1 MTKKILSALLL
12 AASTSSLFALDP
24 GVLVLKNKSSLN
36 RENELI
42 VFKRSILASKI
53 KNLQEN
59 DYLTF
64 SIKGNT
70 VPAQFDDVDGDG
82 KWDEAV
88 LILSFAPKESIKVQM
103 QTSKSLPQNPQPVFA
118 HVRQMH
124 KNADQTFGPLVL
136 KDTMPFNNPP
146 TDFSKVVLPPYLTE
160 GPAWENDKVAFRLYF
175 DARNCKDI
183 YGKRIGG
190 MVMDTVGANPKNSYH
205 NFSNWGMDILRV
217 GKSLGAGALAIRTKT
232 TLNAD
237 TLIRVGGSMIKS
249 ETFRVI
255 SDGPLR
261 AMFDMTYSCVINNKP
276 FTVTERTSIWK
287 GQYFYQSNL
296 SISGLSATDELVT
309 GMADF
314 YENNA
319 ESLKSNNQNIYYS
332 YGAQSENKDK
342 LALAVSVSNN
352 SHTSMTNANSLR
364 SEIKDTWLV
373 SQPVNNGQLSFRF
386 YALWEKTDA
395 AFASKEGVR
404 NYFNNELELMANPV
418 EIK

>member
-1 MTKKILSALLL
+1 MIQKILTSFVL
-12 AASTSSLFALDP
+12 AVSTTSLFALP
-24 GVLVLKNKSSLN
+24 PAFLVLKNKSSLN

-42 VFKRSILASKI
+42 VVTRSTLTSKV
-53 KNLQEN
+53 KNLQPG

-64 SIKGNT
+64 SANGKTI
-70 VPAQFDDVDGDG
+70 PAQFDDVDGDG

-88 LILSFAPKESIKVQM
+88 LVLSFAPKESVKLQL
-103 QTSKSLPQNPQPVFA
+103 QASKNLPEYQQPVFA
-118 HVRQMH
+118 HVRQKH
-124 KNADQTFGPLVL
+124 KNADQSFGPLVL

-146 TDFSKVVLPPYLTE
+146 TDFSKVALPPYLTE

-175 DARNCKDI
+175 DSRNCKDI

-190 MVMDTVGANPKNSYH
+190 MVMDTVGANPKSSYH

-232 TLNAD
+232 SSNTD
-237 TLIRVGGSMIKS
+237 TLIRVGGNMIKS
-249 ETFRVI
+249 ETFHVV

-261 AMFDMTYSCVINNKP
+261 AMFDMTYACVINNKP
-276 FTVTERTSIWK
+276 FTIIERTSIWK
-287 GQYFYQSNL
+287 GQYFYQSDL
-296 SISGLSATDELVT
+296 TISGLSATDELVT

-319 ESLKSNNQNIYYS
+319 ESLKANNQNIYYS

-342 LALAVSVSNN
+342 LALAVSVPNN
-352 SHTSMTNANSLR
+352 NHTSMTNANTLQ

-373 SQPVNNGQLSFRF
+373 SQPVNNGKLSFRF
-386 YALWEKTDA
+386 YALWEKTNT
-395 AFASKEGVR
+395 AFSSKEGVR
-404 NYFNNELELMANPV
+404 DYFNKEVEMMGSPL

>member
-1 MTKKILSALLL
+1 MTKKFLTSLLL
-12 AASTSSLFALDP
+12 AASTSSLFALSP
-24 GVLVLKNKSSLN
+24 GLLVLKNKTSLN

-42 VFKRSILASKI
+42 VFKRSTLISKI
-53 KNLQEN
+53 KDLQPN

-64 SIKGNT
+64 AVNGKN
-70 VPAQFDDVDGDG
+70 VPAQFDDLDGDG

-88 LILSFAPKESIKVQM
+88 LILSFAPKESIKVQLEP
-103 QTSKSLPQNPQPVFA
+103 SKNLSQYQQPAFA

-124 KNADQTFGPLVL
+124 KNADKTFGPLVL

-175 DARNCKDI
+175 DTRNCKDI
-183 YGKRIGG
+183 YGKRISG

-232 TLNAD
+232 SLNAD

-249 ETFRVI
+249 ETFRVV

-261 AMFDMTYSCVINNKP
+261 GMFDMTYACVINNKP
-276 FTVTERTSIWK
+276 LTITERTSIWK
-287 GQYFYQSNL
+287 GQYFYQSNV

-319 ESLKSNNQNIYYS
+319 ESLKNNNQNIYYS
-332 YGAQSENKDK
+332 YGKQSENKDK
-342 LALAVSVSNN
+342 LALAVSIPNN
-352 SHTSMTNANSLR
+352 SHTSMSNANSQPG
-364 SEIKDTWLV
+364 EIKDTWLV
-373 SQPVNNGQLSFRF
+373 SQPVNDGNLSFRF

-395 AFASKEGVR
+395 AFSSKEGVR
-404 NYFNNELELMANPV
+404 DYFNKELELMASPI

>member
-1 MTKKILSALLL
+1 MIKKILASFILV
-12 AASTSSLFALDP
+12 ASTTSLFALAP
-24 GVLVLKNKSSLN
+24 GVLVLKNKTSLN

-42 VFKRSILASKI
+42 VLKRSTLASKI
-53 KNLQEN
+53 KNLQPNEF
-59 DYLTF
+59 LTF
-64 SIKGNT
+64 SVNGNT
-70 VPAQFDDVDGDG
+70 IPAQFDDIDDDG

-88 LILSFAPKESIKVQM
+88 LIISFAPKETIKLQL
-103 QTSKSLPQNPQPVFA
+103 QASKNLPNNQQPVFA

-190 MVMDTVGANPKNSYH
+190 MVMDTVGANPKSSYH

-232 TLNAD
+232 SSNTD
-237 TLIRVGGSMIKS
+237 TLIRIGGNIIKS
-249 ETFRVI
+249 ETFCVV

-261 AMFDMTYSCVINNKP
+261 AMFDMTYSCIVNNKP
-276 FTVTERTSIWK
+276 FMIIERTSIWK

-296 SISGLSATDELVT
+296 TITGLNATDELVT

-319 ESLKSNNQNIYYS
+319 ESIKVDNQNIYFS
-332 YGAQSENKDK
+332 YGTQSENKDK
-342 LALAVSVSNN
+342 LALAVSVANN
-352 SHTSMTNANSLR
+352 SHTSMTNANSLQ

-373 SQPVNNGQLSFRF
+373 SQPVNNGTLSFRF
-386 YALWEKTDA
+386 YALWEKTNN
-395 AFASKEGVR
+395 AFSSKEGVTG
-404 NYFNNELELMANPV
+404 YFNKEVELMGSPV

>member
-1 MTKKILSALLL
+1 MIKKIFTSLVLV
-12 AASTSSLFALDP
+12 ASTTSLFALDA
-24 GVLVLKNKSSLN
+24 GSLVLKNNSSLN

-42 VFKRSILASKI
+42 VFKRNVLKSKI
-53 KNLQEN
+53 KSLQEN
-59 DYLTF
+59 DYVTF
-64 SIKGNT
+64 AINGKT
-70 VPAQFDDVDGDG
+70 VPAQFDDLDGDG

-88 LILSFAPKESIKVQM
+88 LILSFAAKEKIKLEL
-103 QTSKSLPQNPQPVFA
+103 QTSKDRPRDQQTVFA
-118 HVRQMH
+118 HVRQKH

-146 TDFSKVVLPPYLTE
+146 TDFSKVTLPPYLTE

-175 DARNCKDI
+175 DTRNCKDI
-183 YGKRIGG
+183 YGKRISG

-205 NFSNWGMDILRV
+205 NFSGWGMDILRV

-232 TLNAD
+232 SANTD

-249 ETFRVI
+249 ETFRVV

-261 AMFDMTYSCVINNKP
+261 AMFDMVYSCVINKKP
-276 FTVTERTSIWK
+276 TTITERTSIWK

-296 SISGLSATDELVT
+296 SISGLSAADELVT

-319 ESLKSNNQNIYYS
+319 ESIKINNQNIYYS

-342 LALAVSVSNN
+342 LALGVSIANN
-352 SHTSMTNANSLR
+352 GHTDMSNANSLKN
-364 SEIKDTWLV
+364 EIKDTWLV
-373 SQPVNNGQLSFRF
+373 SQPVNGGNLSFRF

-395 AFASKEGVR
+395 AFASKKGVTD
-404 NYFNNELELMANPV
+404 YFNKEVELMASPI

>member
-1 MTKKILSALLL
+1 MIKKILASFVL
-12 AASTSSLFALDP
+12 AASAATLFASAP
-24 GVLVLKNKSSLN
+24 GVIVLKNKSSLN

-42 VFKRSILASKI
+42 VLKRSTLTSKL
-53 KNLQEN
+53 KNLQPT
-59 DYLTF
+59 DYLSF
-64 SIKGNT
+64 SVNNKT
-70 VPAQFDDVDGDG
+70 VPAQFDDIDGDG

-88 LILSFAPKESIKVQM
+88 LVLSFAAKESIKLQLQASKNLPDYQ
-103 QTSKSLPQNPQPVFA
+103 QTVFA
-118 HVRQMH
+118 HVRQKH

-136 KDTMPFNNPP
+136 RDTMPSNNPP
-146 TDFSKVVLPPYLTE
+146 TDFSKTVLPPYLTE

-175 DARNCKDI
+175 DTRNCKDI

-232 TLNAD
+232 SSNTD
-237 TLIRVGGSMIKS
+237 TLIRIGGSVVKS
-249 ETFRVI
+249 ETFRVV

-261 AMFDMTYSCVINNKP
+261 ATFDMTYSCIFNNKP
-276 FTVTERTSIWK
+276 FTITERTSIWK
-287 GQYFYQSNL
+287 GQYFYQSDL
-296 SISGLSATDELVT
+296 TISGLAATDELVT

-319 ESLKSNNQNIYYS
+319 ESLKIDNQNIYFS

-342 LALAVSVSNN
+342 LALGVSVPNN
-352 SHTSMTNANSLR
+352 SRTSMTNANTLQ

-373 SQPVNNGQLSFRF
+373 SQPVNNGNVSFRF
-386 YALWEKTDA
+386 YALWEKTNA
-395 AFASKEGVR
+395 AFSSKEGVR
-404 NYFNNELELMANPV
+404 DYFNKEVELMGSPV
-418 EIK
+418 EIR

>member
-1 MTKKILSALLL
+1 MIKKIFTSFVLV
-12 AASTSSLFALDP
+12 ASTTSLFALDT
-24 GVLVLKNKSSLN
+24 GSLVLKNNSSLN

-42 VFKRSILASKI
+42 VFKRNVLKSKI

-59 DYLTF
+59 DYVTF
-64 SIKGNT
+64 AVNGKT
-70 VPAQFDDVDGDG
+70 VPTQFDDLDGDG

-88 LILSFAPKESIKVQM
+88 LILSFAAKEKIKLEL
-103 QTSKSLPQNPQPVFA
+103 QTSKDQPHDQQTVFA
-118 HVRQMH
+118 HVRQKH
-124 KNADQTFGPLVL
+124 KNADKTFGPLVL

-146 TDFSKVVLPPYLTE
+146 TDFSKVNLPPYLTE

-175 DARNCKDI
+175 DTRNCKDI
-183 YGKRIGG
+183 YGKRISG

-205 NFSNWGMDILRV
+205 NFSGWGMDILRV

-232 TLNAD
+232 SANTD

-249 ETFRVI
+249 ETFRVV

-261 AMFDMTYSCVINNKP
+261 AMFDMVYSCVINKNP
-276 FTVTERTSIWK
+276 TTITERTSIWK

-296 SISGLSATDELVT
+296 SISGLSAEDELVT

-319 ESLKSNNQNIYYS
+319 ESIKINNQNIYYS

-342 LALAVSVSNN
+342 LALGVSIANN
-352 SHTSMTNANSLR
+352 GHTDMSNANSLKN
-364 SEIKDTWLV
+364 EIKDTWLV
-373 SQPVNNGQLSFRF
+373 SQPVNDANLSFRF

-395 AFASKEGVR
+395 AFASKKGVTD
-404 NYFNNELELMANPV
+404 YFNKEVELMASPI